1 MRRARRFLG
10 LMAGSLTAPPI
21 VPWKARA
28 IPGWRGG
35 LSSDEREVV
44 AYHAALA
51 AGQPLLAQSYLS
63 AARKNDR
70 SRRRAAI
77 VRFVQLATGDPR
89 QIRCADV
96 RALERV
102 GLTSEGIAELAR
114 LVATITYQ
122 SHLLGVI
129 DEVGG

>member
-1 MRRARRFLG
+1 
-10 LMAGSLTAPPI
+10 
-21 VPWKARA
+21 V
-28 IPGWRGG
+28 
-35 LSSDEREVV
+35 
-44 AYHAALA
+44 ALA
-51 AGQPLLAQSYLS
+51 AGQPLLAQSYS
-63 AARKNDR
+63 NAAREGDR

-89 QIRCADV
+89 KIRCADV

-102 GLTSEGIAELAR
+102 GLMSEGIAELAR

-129 DEVGG
+129 DEVDG